1 MNHVVQ
7 HCCSTTGVGGH
18 RFDPCSELSHLFHVS
33 PNYHGINKPSKYFCF
48 VTETSRFPPLDIAFV
63 VSATTVAVDGNFK
76 HIKSTI
82 ESIIKEHGVQ
92 KHLYALVVF
101 GRTAKVVFPFR
112 KDPNKATLVS
122 KIKKTRPVPGPVD
135 VVNALRETKKL
146 FFSPEGGARP
156 DSRKIIVVMIDH
168 KTVNSGFDILDI
180 AAELDVAKVRFVTV
194 VIGNETNLNELV
206 PLTPDKDKD
215 NIVKVDKDTNPNA
228 TGKFIWDVMSI
239 GKNTTL
245 FPITVGVFT
254 KH

>member
-1 MNHVVQ
+1 M
-7 HCCSTTGVGGH
+7 
-18 RFDPCSELSHLFHVS
+18 FHVS
-33 PNYHGINKPSKYFCF
+33 PICHGLNKPSKYFCF
-48 VTETSRFPPLDIAFV
+48 VTETSRFPRLDIAFV
-63 VSATTVAVDGNFK
+63 VSATAVAADGNFK

-82 ESIIKEHGVQ
+82 ESIIKEHGVK

-101 GRTAKVVFPFR
+101 GRTAKMIFPFR

-122 KIKKTRPVPGPVD
+122 KIKKTRPIPGPAD
-135 VVNALRETKKL
+135 VANALQETKKL
-146 FFSPEGGARP
+146 FFSPDSGARP

-180 AAELDVAKVRFVTV
+180 AAEFDFAKVRFVTV
-194 VIGNETNLNELV
+194 VIGNETDLNELV

-215 NIVKVDKDTNPNA
+215 NIVKADNDSNPDT

-245 FPITVGVFT
+245 FPIIITLSGIVAHFAGYNGEFGGPL
-254 KH
+254 K